1 MLSQC
6 IYIYTVRTKI
16 GIKKKERMDIIA
28 KYFYRVQEDI
38 IPKILFDYVMFEYLD
53 RRQSLIKVFAFKK
66 VFQNSRVYFL

>member
-1 MLSQC
+1 MY
-6 IYIYTVRTKI
+6 IYIYRANENRN
-16 GIKKKERMDIIA
+16 KKKERMDIVA

>member
-1 MLSQC
+1 
-6 IYIYTVRTKI
+6 
-16 GIKKKERMDIIA
+16 MDIIA
-28 KYFYRVQEDI
+28 KYFHRVQEDI